1 MTDPSHSPTLDQ
13 MLAEAVGRGDVNRA
27 MGVAAERLAAGAP
40 PVSLIRGLVEAAL
53 TLSGRE
59 LQGATWSHAVLSTLA
74 AGELTVRLPDAV
86 VAPAVVG
93 LAGFVAFARPSRS
106 AKDDVLSPLSADELL
121 RRAFDASGGWGHG
134 LLVAG
139 HVLRA
144 PWPDLTP
151 SLTDAARRFLAR
163 TEVGPFQAGDVVM
176 THPGD
181 HLDPERAAA
190 LALSIAQAGTGP
202 LTLDGTRPELSAGIA
217 LAGLELLRRA
227 PDMRAIHHLTVL
239 REVLLAEEQ
248 SAGRGLVLG
257 GRFVADGWERA
268 RRDRRAM
275 ASPEFR
281 LTPGAAVDRDVAA
294 ELLRVE
300 PRPNLGHN
308 IKLVAASLAL
318 EELLPEGVHPQL
330 GAAVAAT
337 LPTWTRGR
345 RPWLALQA
353 ARRAL

>member
-1 MTDPSHSPTLDQ
+1 VTDRDDSQTPAQ
-13 MLAEAVGRGDVNRA
+13 RLAEAVVAARINRA
-27 MGVAAERLAAGAP
+27 TDIAAERLAAGARP
-40 PVSLIRGLVEAAL
+40 LSLIRELVEVAL
-53 TLSGRE
+53 GLSGRE

-74 AGELTVRLPDAV
+74 AGELAARLPDAV

-93 LAGFVAFARPSRS
+93 LAGFMAFARPSRI
-106 AKDDVLSPLSADELL
+106 ATDQELVRQSPEELL
-121 RRAFDASGGWGHG
+121 RRAFDAPEGWGHG

-144 PWPDLTP
+144 PWSDLSP
-151 SLTDAARRFLAR
+151 SLSDAARRYLTR
-163 TEVGPFQAGDVVM
+163 TEAGPSRDGDVVT
-176 THPGD
+176 THPGG
-181 HLDPERAAA
+181 LDPDRAVA
-190 LALSIAQAGTGP
+190 LAEAVVQAGPSP
-202 LTLDGTRPELSAGIA
+202 LALEGTRPELAAGIG
-217 LAGLELLRRA
+217 LAALELLRQA

-239 REVLLAEEQ
+239 REVLVAEVQ
-248 SAGRGLVLG
+248 SSDRGFVLG

-268 RRDRRAM
+268 RRDRRAI

-281 LTPGAAVDRDVAA
+281 ITPGPAVDREVVT

-308 IKLVAASLAL
+308 IKLAAAGLAL
-318 EELLPEGVHPQL
+318 EELLPAGVHPQL